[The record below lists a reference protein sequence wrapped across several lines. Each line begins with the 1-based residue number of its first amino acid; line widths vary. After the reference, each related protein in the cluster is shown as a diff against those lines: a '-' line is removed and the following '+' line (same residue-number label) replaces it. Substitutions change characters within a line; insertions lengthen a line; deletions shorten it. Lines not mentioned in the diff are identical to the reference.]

1 MHTYRNAAAKQSLNV
16 PGQSGEA
23 RPESC
28 CDLHRRRPRGGC
40 ADHAIRGEGFTTEPS
55 PRHPRHYS
63 EAIVHHQKALA
74 VAHELAEPY
83 QEARSL
89 CSIGDLHLHSQ
100 RYDLALDDY
109 RAALELSRRMGDPYQ
124 EGLALSGMA
133 RAQYHLPDKG
143 PAFDR
148 WREALALFEKIG
160 VPEADEVRRR
170 LLAAGLRRPQA

>member
-1 MHTYRNAAAKQSLNV
+1 M
-16 PGQSGEA
+16 
-23 RPESC
+23 
-28 CDLHRRRPRGGC
+28 
-40 ADHAIRGEGFTTEPS
+40 
-55 PRHPRHYS
+55 
-63 EAIVHHQKALA
+63 
-74 VAHELAEPY
+74 AHELAEPY